1 MGSAKRKVFQLLAN
15 RFVPRIGYFLGK
27 SSRLPT
33 FDYQTHLGRIRTL
46 QQNFMKFW
54 QEHDLDLIVCP
65 GFGCHAHLHGKASD
79 LGLAGAY
86 VILWNVLDMVA
97 GSLPVT
103 TVKEDELHYES
114 VHDDQITTA
123 LRSNM
128 VGAKGLPVGVQVVG
142 LPYQEEKV
150 LRLMRQLER
159 GIRFYEKHPL
169 PMIN

>member
-15 RFVPRIGYFLGK
+15 RFMPRIGYFLGK

-33 FDYQTHLGRIRTL
+33 FDYQIHLGRIRTL
-46 QQNFMKFW
+46 QQNFMKLW
-54 QEHDLDLIVCP
+54 QEHELDLIVCP

-114 VHDDQITTA
+114 EHDDQITTA

-128 VGAKGLPVGVQVVG
+128 VGAKGLRWECKWWGCP
-142 LPYQEEKV
+142 
-150 LRLMRQLER
+150 
-159 GIRFYEKHPL
+159 IRRRKC
-169 PMIN
+169 